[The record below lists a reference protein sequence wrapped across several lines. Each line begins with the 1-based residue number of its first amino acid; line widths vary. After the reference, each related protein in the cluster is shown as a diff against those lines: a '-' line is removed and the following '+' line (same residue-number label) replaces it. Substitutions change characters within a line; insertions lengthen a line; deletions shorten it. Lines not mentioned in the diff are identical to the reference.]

1 MESPFLIVG
10 LGNPGKKYSKTRHN
24 SGFMV
29 ADHLAAQFDKS
40 FTTFKNLYRVTS
52 FDLQEQR
59 IILMKPA
66 TFMNLSGLAVAA
78 GIGRYGIALS
88 NVLVI
93 CDDLNLKF
101 GVIRLRAN
109 GSDGGQKGLRSIISA
124 LGTQDFPRLRIGI
137 DNQSED
143 AVEYVLSPFNKNERE
158 YLPDIIQWAAEA
170 VESFVLNGM
179 ETTMSRFNK
188 NYLSRLE

>member
-10 LGNPGKKYSKTRHN
+10 LGNPGKQYSKTRHN

-29 ADHLAAQFDKS
+29 ADYLAAQFNKS
-40 FTTFKNLYRVTS
+40 FTKFKNMYWVTS
-52 FDLQEQR
+52 FDHQQQT

-78 GIGRYGIALS
+78 GVGRYGVTLS
-88 NVLVI
+88 NLLVI

-101 GVIRLRAN
+101 GAIRLRAN
-109 GSDGGQKGLRSIISA
+109 GSDGGQKGLRSIIST

-137 DNQSED
+137 DNHIED
-143 AVEYVLSPFNKNERE
+143 AVEYVLSPFSKNEWE
-158 YLPDIIQWAAEA
+158 YLPDIIKWAAEA
-170 VESFVLNGM
+170 VESFVLNGI
-179 ETTMSRFNK
+179 EITMSRFNK

>member
-10 LGNPGKKYSKTRHN
+10 LGNPGKQYSKTRHN

-29 ADHLAAQFDKS
+29 ADYLAAQFNKS
-40 FTTFKNLYRVTS
+40 FIKFKNMYWVTS
-52 FDLQEQR
+52 FDHQQQT

-78 GIGRYGIALS
+78 GVGRYGVTLS
-88 NVLVI
+88 NLLVI

-101 GVIRLRAN
+101 GAIRLRAD
-109 GSDGGQKGLRSIISA
+109 GSDGGQKGLRSIIST

-137 DNQSED
+137 DNHIED
-143 AVEYVLSPFNKNERE
+143 AVEYVLSPFNKNEWE
-158 YLPDIIQWAAEA
+158 YLPDIIKWAAEA
-170 VESFVLNGM
+170 VESFVLNGI
-179 ETTMSRFNK
+179 EITMSRFNK